1 MTQENY
7 YLLMTK
13 NFFLILL
20 HYVYLQRLLIG
31 QIIMS
36 SLKSIQ
42 DFLVMSCFGEVNM
55 DMYNQSMKNAQNFIV
70 YKVYM

>member
-1 MTQENY
+1 MTQENH
-7 YLLMTK
+7 YLLMTQ

-55 DMYNQSMKNAQNFIV
+55 DMYN
-70 YKVYM
+70 